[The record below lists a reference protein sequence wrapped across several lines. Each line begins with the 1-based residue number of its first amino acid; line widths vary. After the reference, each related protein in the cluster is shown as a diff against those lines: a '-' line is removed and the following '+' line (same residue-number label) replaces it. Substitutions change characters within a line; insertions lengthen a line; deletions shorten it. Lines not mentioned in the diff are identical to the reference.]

1 MKAMILSAGRG
12 ERLRPLTD
20 RIPKPLIEI
29 GERSLIERH
38 VTALEAAG
46 IREIVINLA
55 WLGDAIER
63 QLGDGSRLGVRIRY
77 SREPEGAL
85 ETAGGI
91 HLALPLLGDEP
102 FIVISSDVLTDFPF
116 QRLLE
121 IAAPTFGHLVL
132 VDNPP
137 HHPEGDFGLDQG
149 QVTRAAPLL
158 TYSGIGLFH
167 PAPFHA
173 LEPGRRPLRPLFESA
188 IDAGLLTA
196 ERYSGQWLDVG
207 SPMRLEE
214 ARALHSAG

>member
-1 MKAMILSAGRG
+1 MKAMILAAGRG

-38 VTALEAAG
+38 ITALAAAD
-46 IREIVINLA
+46 IVEIVINLA
-55 WLGDAIER
+55 WLGDEIER
-63 QLGDGSRLGVRIRY
+63 RLGDGSRFGVRIRY

-91 HLALPLLGDEP
+91 HLALPLLGDQP

-121 IAAPTFGHLVL
+121 RRPPDFAHLIM

-137 HHPEGDFGLDQG
+137 HHPRGDFGLDRER
-149 QVTRAAPLL
+149 VTRAAPHL

-167 PAPFHA
+167 PAPFRL

-188 IDAGLLTA
+188 IDAGQLTA

-214 ARALHSAG
+214 ARTLHPTG